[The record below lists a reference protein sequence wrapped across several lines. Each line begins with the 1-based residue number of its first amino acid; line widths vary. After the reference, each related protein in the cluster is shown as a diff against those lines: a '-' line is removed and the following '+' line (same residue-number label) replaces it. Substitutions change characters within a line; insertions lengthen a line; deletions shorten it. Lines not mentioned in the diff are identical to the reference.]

1 MGLLPMN
8 PPNKSSKELS
18 GFGVDHAES
27 DAMSKLKGLELV
39 SAVAGMAWYAGAES
53 NAEAKEVNM
62 GLLAIV
68 VNPVLGLEE
77 LGPACPNPKSIC
89 IAPSVAVG
97 CGVSSSRLNMA
108 GSNVVSE
115 LQSNGFVFED
125 PDDEDGPEDDTGGD
139 CNDVRGDVELNAVSE
154 ADSVDFGT
162 VKVNAG
168 CLFCLSATFSF

>member
-1 MGLLPMN
+1 MN
-8 PPNKSSKELS
+8 PPNRSSKELS

-27 DAMSKLKGLELV
+27 DAMSKLKGLELDSV
-39 SAVAGMAWYAGAES
+39 AAGMAWYDGVES

-68 VNPVLGLEE
+68 VNPVLGLEEE

-97 CGVSSSRLNMA
+97 CGVSSSRFNMP
-108 GSNVVSE
+108 GSNVVNE
-115 LQSNGFVFED
+115 LQSNGFD
-125 PDDEDGPEDDTGGD
+125 PDDEDGAGDDTGGD
-139 CNDVRGDVELNAVSE
+139 CNDVRGDVELNAEPVLSG

-168 CLFCLSATFSF
+168 CLFCLSTTFSF